1 MDIDPR
7 RLRVLL
13 AVART
18 GGVLAAADELGI
30 TPSAVSQ
37 QLNKLEEETGHALVV
52 RTPKGSLLTP
62 AGLAVAEAGEEIE
75 RALSVARAR
84 IEGGAKVAGVVRVG
98 GFTSFVRTVVIPR
111 LPEWRTRYPQLQIRI
126 VEDDFPALVRLLR
139 QRALDAVV
147 VELDSTTPGQGS
159 LSAGMIEE
167 PLLDEPWK
175 LVVPAGALLTTENI
189 DLGHLPLPWLGVD
202 SSAANAS
209 VLGRLGQSTGARL
222 ETVHQYQETLTAL
235 ALVAAGEGVAIVPTL
250 ALSGVSHDGVD
261 VLDVPGLGTRRIV
274 LRRYDRRRAAS
285 TPVDTVARLL
295 RESAA
300 AFDTRSTS

>member
-30 TPSAVSQ
+30 SPSAVSQ
-37 QLNKLEEETGHALVV
+37 QLTKLEDETGHALVV
-52 RTPKGSLLTP
+52 RTPKGSVLTP

-84 IEGGAKVAGVVRVG
+84 IEGGATVAGVVRVG

-111 LPEWRTRYPQLQIRI
+111 LPEWRTQYPQLQIRI
-126 VEDDFPALVRLLR
+126 VEDDFPDLMRLLR
-139 QRALDAVV
+139 QRQLDAVV
-147 VELDSTTPGQGS
+147 VELDSTTAEQRS
-159 LSAGMIEE
+159 LSAGMTEE

-175 LVVPAGALLTTENI
+175 LVVPSGALLTTENI
-189 DLGHLPLPWLGVD
+189 DLARLPLPWLGVD
-202 SSAANAS
+202 PTAANAA
-209 VLGRLGQSTGARL
+209 VLGRLRQSTGAQM
-222 ETVHQYQETLTAL
+222 ESAHQYQETLTAL
-235 ALVAAGEGVAIVPTL
+235 ALVAAGEGIAIVPTL
-250 ALSGVSHDGVD
+250 ALSGIAHDGVD

-274 LRRYDRRRAAS
+274 LRRFDRRRSPS

-300 AFDTRSTS
+300 AFDTRSTP

>member
-30 TPSAVSQ
+30 SPSAVSQ
-37 QLNKLEEETGHALVV
+37 QLNKLEDETGHALVV
-52 RTPKGSLLTP
+52 RTPKGSVLTP

-84 IEGGAKVAGVVRVG
+84 MEGGANIAGVVRVG

-111 LPEWRTRYPQLQIRI
+111 LPEWRAQYPQLQIRMI
-126 VEDDFPALVRLLR
+126 EDDFPALMRLLR

-147 VELDSTTPGQGS
+147 IELDSTTTAGQRS
-159 LSAGMIEE
+159 LGAGMIEE

-189 DLGHLPLPWLGVD
+189 DLGRLPLPWLGVE

-209 VLGRLGQSTGARL
+209 VLGRLRESTGAQL
-222 ETVHQYQETLTAL
+222 ETVHQYQDTLTAL

-250 ALSGVSHDGVD
+250 ALTGLVQDGVD

-274 LRRYDRRRAAS
+274 LRRFDRRRSAS
-285 TPVDTVARLL
+285 LPVDTVARLL

-300 AFDTRSTS
+300 AFDTRST